1 MNVKELFDKAENG
14 VMTYD
19 QFEAAAKAANAK
31 FTDLNEGNYVSKGK
45 YNSDLQAKDD
55 QIKTLNDNLSARDND
70 MADLKT
76 KLEAAGADTE
86 KLATLTNDFTALQ
99 TKYDEDKKG
108 YEAKLSKQAYE
119 FAVREFA
126 NGKKFTSQAAKRDF
140 TQSMIAE
147 NLKFKDGKI
156 LGAEDF
162 VQSYTENNA
171 DAFVVENPDNNPPAP
186 AAPAAPK
193 PTFVAPTP
201 GATPAPAGDNAFANA
216 FHFTGVRPVPKE

>member
-31 FTDLNEGNYVSKGK
+31 FTDLSEGKYVSKQK
-45 YNSDLQAKDD
+45 YDDDIKAKDT
-55 QIKTLNDNLSARDND
+55 QITTLNETVGTRDT
-70 MADLKT
+70 DLAELKA
-76 KLEAAGADTE
+76 KLEAAGADTD
-86 KLATLTNDFTALQ
+86 KLATLTSDFTALQ
-99 TKYDEDKKG
+99 SKYDEDKKN
-108 YEAKLSKQAYE
+108 YEARLNKQAYE

-126 NGKKFTSQAAKRDF
+126 NEKKFTSQAAKRDF
-140 TQSMIAE
+140 IQSMIAD

-156 LGAEDF
+156 LGAEEF
-162 VQSYTENNA
+162 VQLYTESNA
-171 DAFVVENPDNNPPAP
+171 DAFVVENPDPNPPAP

-201 GATPAPAGDNAFANA
+201 GGAPASAGDNAFANA
-216 FHFTGVRPVPKE
+216 FHFTGVRPIPKE